1 MNEILEMTINEMA
14 DASFDCSCGQH
25 HTLGIKYMSIGKGT
39 LPTIVDI
46 AAPFKDKP
54 VFMISDNHTF
64 EAAGERTLKILEDNG
79 FDVKSYSFQ
88 TRRRHLDPR

>member
-64 EAAGERTLKILEDNG
+64 EAAGERTLKLKGTWGPWIP
-79 FDVKSYSFQ
+79 
-88 TRRRHLDPR
+88 RHCCKVGIRCKKL